1 MMNCEDGQI
10 MKVLHE
16 DFMDSLDVVHVIDFF
31 YKHEI
36 FSSEECEQFEEIKPR
51 AKRTRKF
58 LFRLPKILTSVN
70 VLYEALMS
78 NGYEFLADRIKD
90 CKSNNTIHRQRKS
103 GFFCTNRTRLVNYRH
118 KLKRLTHSGK
128 HAEFRRKVQKIQNSW
143 RQAEETRFK
152 NLSEDDRQDLADH
165 YFFALDAECEYK
177 RLIFDKN
184 FVNSEIFQ
192 TIRDLTKY
200 TSEANIPNMLCSA
213 RYGSAI
219 FMADESSFEEGLSY
233 IQEAKQK
240 FDLVHSCRETGIVL
254 YIEYNMEYNN
264 WHTKFSH
271 KMEPDKKKYLLSL
284 GYRAVDH
291 FQQEGETNPEVS
303 EDFTRMFR
311 LKLSHLCLG
320 IGLFGDYLNTEVTH
334 QDVNESK
341 YLLKT
346 IEDNNDMWNRM
357 ETRWKWFYYIDK
369 ARISYLDGN
378 LCEALDNTRHALH
391 LAIEGNYT
399 NEIRCTRENIKNIE
413 NIITSQIS

>member
-1 MMNCEDGQI
+1 MNCEDGQI

-16 DFMDSLDVVHVIDFF
+16 ELMDSLDVVHVIDFF
-31 YKHEI
+31 YRHEI
-36 FSSEECEQFEEIKPR
+36 FSSEECEQFEIIKPR

-70 VLYEALMS
+70 VLYEALIS

-90 CKSNNTIHRQRKS
+90 CKSNKTIHRQRKS
-103 GFFCTNRTRLVNYRH
+103 GFISTNRTRLVNYRH

-128 HAEFRRKVQKIQNSW
+128 HGEFRRKVQKIQNSW
-143 RQAEETRFK
+143 REAEETRFK
-152 NLSEDDRQDLADH
+152 NLSEDDRQNLADR
-165 YFFALDAECEYK
+165 YFFALDADCEYK

-240 FDLVHSCRETGIVL
+240 FDLVHSCRETGIIL
-254 YIEYNMEYNN
+254 YIEYNMEYYN
-264 WHTKFSH
+264 WHIKFSH
-271 KMEPDKKKYLLSL
+271 KMKPDKKKYLLSL
-284 GYRAVDH
+284 GYRAVEH
-291 FQQEGETNPEVS
+291 FQQEEETNPEVS

-311 LKLSHLCLG
+311 FKLSHLHLG

-341 YLLKT
+341 YLLRT

-357 ETRWKWFYYIDK
+357 ETRWKWFYYIAK
-369 ARISYLDGN
+369 AQISYLDGN
-378 LCEALDNTRHALH
+378 LCEALDNTRHALD
-391 LAIEGNYT
+391 LAIEGYYT
-399 NEIRCTRENIKNIE
+399 NEIRCTRENIRNIE
-413 NIITSQIS
+413 KIITSQIS

>member
-16 DFMDSLDVVHVIDFF
+16 DFMESLDVVHVIDFF

-36 FSSEECEQFEEIKPR
+36 FSSEECEHFEEIKPR

-78 NGYEFLADRIKD
+78 NGYEFLADRIKH

-103 GFFCTNRTRLVNYRH
+103 EFFSTNRTRLVNYRH

-143 RQAEETRFK
+143 REAEETRFK

-311 LKLSHLCLG
+311 LKLSHLYLG

-357 ETRWKWFYYIDK
+357 ETRWKWFYYIAK

-378 LCEALDNTRHALH
+378 LCEALDNTGHTLD